1 MGQKAPQ
8 ASFATHTVGAR
19 ALAKGTTRWVA
30 TRAALPGAMTSSV
43 LYPSRAPTGEPVVAG
58 FWKGPC
64 RAETATRTWADAPCT
79 PRGARGSHAVAA
91 AALGPTARRRRA
103 AIFFFPPSPPLHSM
117 AMPILREFL
126 CQLLPSV
133 SKVRRVPVISSPHTH
148 VRTHK
153 TVQKTRVSSSFF
165 EFKFAHEE
173 FPAPRHRS

>member
-103 AIFFFPPSPPLHSM
+103 AIFFFPPSPPFT
-117 AMPILREFL
+117 PWPCR
-126 CQLLPSV
+126 
-133 SKVRRVPVISSPHTH
+133 
-148 VRTHK
+148 
-153 TVQKTRVSSSFF
+153 FF
-165 EFKFAHEE
+165 ENFFVSCFRQSVK
-173 FPAPRHRS
+173 